1 MTTDTYNGIFNRPFL
16 SKINVIFVWEA
27 SRVLNGAKDK
37 VFSPNDVLGVNYA
50 ASREIN
56 KVPNLHIETLFSIV
70 CLFKSTVNR
79 VMRWCPEKLPL
90 NASHVVSLLCPFY
103 ASPHL

>member
-37 VFSPNDVLGVNYA
+37 VFSPNDVLGVY
-50 ASREIN
+50 
-56 KVPNLHIETLFSIV
+56 
-70 CLFKSTVNR
+70 
-79 VMRWCPEKLPL
+79 
-90 NASHVVSLLCPFY
+90 
-103 ASPHL
+103 